1 MKYIAIVL
9 ILILSSCTVT
19 DDRVKRPLNDLIYD
33 GKEIKKIKKQIKK
46 ENKTVLKKATI
57 KKEKT
62 SSPKK
67 KLAKKPNVMNKKNKK
82 KEIKKKVVKSMKTD
96 KNLIIYKVKNIN
108 EYEEYLR
115 DYSENS
121 DYPNINN

>member
-1 MKYIAIVL
+1 MKYIILIV
-9 ILILSSCTVT
+9 ILILNTCTGS
-19 DDRVKRPLNDLIYD
+19 DNRVKKPLNDLIYD
-33 GKEIKKIKKQIKK
+33 DKEIKKIKKQIKK

-67 KLAKKPNVMNKKNKK
+67 KLAKKPNVMNEKNKK